1 MLLRLGLLYSFTD
14 FFVEGR
20 RWFRTLFFLCL
31 LMISDPAIYFANGW
45 SLIFFGETFLERL
58 PISYSKCFLFD
69 LLVETLMNKY
79 LSLSLDFLYK
89 VLLFDLFLLLVLSRI
104 LLSNLTVGF
113 VLLLSFSYLI
123 ILLLSRLEKFFD
135 RLLFLLYVLSFFFLD
150 LWRFLLE
157 CLVFSLNLSLSLY
170 SLFSRSGRASSEDII
185 SVLPGLGDLYL
196 LSLISSIIFWKLSC

>member
-1 MLLRLGLLYSFTD
+1 M
-14 FFVEGR
+14 
-20 RWFRTLFFLCL
+20 
-31 LMISDPAIYFANGW
+31 
-45 SLIFFGETFLERL
+45 ERL

-150 LWRFLLE
+150 L
-157 CLVFSLNLSLSLY
+157 
-170 SLFSRSGRASSEDII
+170 
-185 SVLPGLGDLYL
+185 
-196 LSLISSIIFWKLSC
+196 